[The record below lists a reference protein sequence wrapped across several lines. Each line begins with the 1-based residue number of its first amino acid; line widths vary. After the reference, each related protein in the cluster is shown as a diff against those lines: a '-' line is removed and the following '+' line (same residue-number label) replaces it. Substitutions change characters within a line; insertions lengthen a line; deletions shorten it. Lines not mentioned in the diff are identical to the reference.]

1 MAEGGTLFL
10 DEIGDMPLEL
20 QPKLLR
26 VLQEREIERLGGN
39 RVIPVNVRVIA
50 ATNRDLQH
58 MAAEREFRGDLYYRL
73 NVFPILLPP
82 LRERPDDIPLLARFF
97 TQKLARR
104 MNRDID
110 SIPAEALDHLS
121 RYPWPGNVRELE
133 NVIERAVI
141 LTRRG
146 PLNLQLNDLRIPATK
161 KHMADK
167 ISKMAQI
174 LRTKAPENDEEE
186 RERIVQVLRE
196 TNGIVAG
203 PRGAAVK
210 LGIKRTTLL
219 SRMQRLG
226 ISAREV

>member
-1 MAEGGTLFL
+1 
-10 DEIGDMPLEL
+10 
-20 QPKLLR
+20 
-26 VLQEREIERLGGN
+26 
-39 RVIPVNVRVIA
+39 
-50 ATNRDLQH
+50 
-58 MAAEREFRGDLYYRL
+58 
-73 NVFPILLPP
+73 
-82 LRERPDDIPLLARFF
+82 
-97 TQKLARR
+97 

-161 KHMADK
+161 KHVTDK

-174 LRTKAPENDEEE
+174 LQTKAPENDEEE